1 MFEVFHIQ
9 ISAVLWLTK
18 AKEYISQNSE
28 KSHITDTNVDIETC
42 KPHLSTMQLNIF
54 AIASILS
61 ITLLQCF
68 FNLVQFCGL
77 PHLWKVIRAE

>member
-1 MFEVFHIQ
+1 MSHFKCVFEVFHIQ

-28 KSHITDTNVDIETC
+28 KSHIKDTNVDIETC

-54 AIASILS
+54 DIAFILS
-61 ITLLQCF
+61 ITLF
-68 FNLVQFCGL
+68 FYCKYYNAFL
-77 PHLWKVIRAE
+77 I